1 MDKLKVIVGISFFTA
16 LLAACS
22 HKPTSS
28 SPVGGHGTAGVIDSV
43 AAIVTESIDSI
54 DVAILDPNLAVA
66 NGEYVIVMECYDYTS
81 YTSPMRAIPNRII
94 YMPHL
99 VKDAELAKAAPTQ
112 TDKDIN
118 ELYEAM
124 RVQFIS
130 AVNANTDFIREYCT
144 SDQRKAHYANLSKWG
159 LFNYGTEI

>member
-1 MDKLKVIVGISFFTA
+1 MRKIILISLLVFCLLGCTDVSKTASACPTTEDTEGSTTAASDIVVS
-16 LLAACS
+16 L
-22 HKPTSS
+22 
-28 SPVGGHGTAGVIDSV
+28 
-43 AAIVTESIDSI
+43 DSI
-54 DVAILDPNLAVA
+54 NTSMLDPKLAVA